1 MFIICIFLG
10 FKGKQPLC
18 KKSSLGKTS
27 LTRTQSLTPKLLPD
41 NLIAD
46 TPTKR
51 HSGDFGEVA
60 MDVMPRTMEYRDVV
74 NDEKWK
80 SYNDKLSEH
89 RKQVEQADK
98 EHQRQ
103 RSETMESQFNVNK
116 MQTMEP
122 FNMASKIEHS
132 GSRSSSPKQRS
143 TPSPQ
148 QMPQQEVF
156 LSGHLMLA
164 KKLSDEAG
172 ETKPHKSEDRLF
184 NRSPPSAYPSTSP
197 LATPVKQNKPLSQL
211 PSHSLTHQLP
221 PQHQPLSQQFSHPVP
236 MQQQHQRLS
245 RQFSLQES
253 QDARLQQGHTSA
265 CLSTASHSSRVPF
278 QQDNFGAF
286 GMPKNIFAAGNF
298 SNVHT
303 QFSGRLDHRYMGEE
317 SEHAALSRMQSAPE
331 TVFTRNGTPQ
341 KRFGRMVRQ
350 NSSSDTQLHLIG
362 DTDLGPNEYSL
373 FPSEVLDS
381 SKGNQ
386 QNYQYSTG
394 VNAQRLDPRCIRS
407 RAAACLKPQEYRSQH
422 DNGETRWTFE
432 PVLGHSTYGSHCPVT
447 QGIDAF
453 ESDYPSTPTWQNPE
467 SLKYPIQESY
477 SYPHPVSDPFH
488 SGGRLPFSQEH
499 RPAERCYSG
508 GFTFQNQT
516 SSDLC
521 AMSNF
526 CESQQHSMLQTPSGK
541 QNVGIIGQEHKQNL
555 SRTSSASL
563 SGHPS
568 SQQNLATS
576 MDPRRKSL
584 MESAGS
590 RPNFSE
596 FAPIKP
602 TDKRYNLYYHLCGLF
617 PEPKVRKIMNDHPEE
632 TSPQELCA
640 LIIGMK

>member
-1 MFIICIFLG
+1 
-10 FKGKQPLC
+10 
-18 KKSSLGKTS
+18 
-27 LTRTQSLTPKLLPD
+27 
-41 NLIAD
+41 
-46 TPTKR
+46 
-51 HSGDFGEVA
+51 V
-60 MDVMPRTMEYRDVV
+60 EYRDVA

-80 SYNDKLSEH
+80 NYNEKLSEH

-98 EHQRQ
+98 EHRQ
-103 RSETMESQFNVNK
+103 RSETRESQFNVNQ
-116 MQTMEP
+116 MQNADP
-122 FNMASKIEHS
+122 FHLASKIEHS
-132 GSRSSSPKQRS
+132 GSRSSSPKPRS
-143 TPSPQ
+143 TPSPQLMPQ

-172 ETKPHKSEDRLF
+172 ETKSHKSDDRLF
-184 NRSPPSAYPSTSP
+184 NRSPPSAYPGASP
-197 LATPVKQNKPLSQL
+197 LATPVKQSKPSSQP
-211 PSHSLTHQLP
+211 PSHRLTHQLP

-245 RQFSLQES
+245 RQFSLQDS
-253 QDARLQQGHTSA
+253 QDPRLQQVQSSA
-265 CLSTASHSSRVPF
+265 GISPAPHSSRVPF

-286 GMPKNIFAAGNF
+286 GMPKNLFAAGNF
-298 SNVHT
+298 SNVNP
-303 QFSGRLDHRYMGEE
+303 QFSGYMGEE

-331 TVFTRNGTPQ
+331 TIFTRNDTSQ

-362 DTDLGPNEYSL
+362 DPDLGSNEYSL
-373 FPSEVLDS
+373 FPAGMDS
-381 SKGNQ
+381 RDGNH

-394 VNAQRLDPRCIRS
+394 INIQRMDPRYIRS
-407 RAAACLKPQEYRSQH
+407 RAVSQKPQEYRSQH

-432 PVLGHSTYGSHCPVT
+432 PVLGLSTYGSHCPVT

-453 ESDYPSTPTWQNPE
+453 ESDYPSTPAWQTSEN
-467 SLKYPIQESY
+467 LKYPVQESY

-488 SGGRLPFSQEH
+488 SSGRLPFSQEH
-499 RPAERCYSG
+499 RTVERCYSG
-508 GFTFQNQT
+508 GFVFQDPT
-516 SSDLC
+516 RSDLC
-521 AMSNF
+521 PMSSF
-526 CESQQHSMLQTPSGK
+526 CEGQQHSMLQTPSGK

-568 SQQNLATS
+568 SQQNLAPSINPT
-576 MDPRRKSL
+576 RKPL
-584 MESAGS
+584 MESTGS
-590 RPNFSE
+590 RPSFSE

-617 PEPKVRKIMNDHPEE
+617 PEPKVRKVMNDHPDE